1 LREAEELTGVDK
13 DTLSKIERGIRHPYD
28 LTLSK
33 IARGYDVPVD
43 ELLEEPVPLDS
54 RPRGSGQSRT
64 KDPAVPPLPDLSL
77 VALSFEELETR
88 LFGAPVEEQEEPA
101 PALTVE
107 EAHQLVRAVRGER
120 DALEDW
126 LEAYAAA
133 PAEEWLQSRA
143 DEVRAKERVRRARL
157 YYALLIDY
165 WSKLSDPRGVP
176 FKGVQQ
182 FVAETAEARGLMQAI
197 KEYQDELQRLEKGK
211 AG

>member
-1 LREAEELTGVDK
+1 
-13 DTLSKIERGIRHPYD
+13 
-28 LTLSK
+28 
-33 IARGYDVPVD
+33 
-43 ELLEEPVPLDS
+43 
-54 RPRGSGQSRT
+54 
-64 KDPAVPPLPDLSL
+64 
-77 VALSFEELETR
+77 LETR
-88 LFGAPVEEQEEPA
+88 LFGAPVGEQEEPA
-101 PALTVE
+101 PTLTVE
-107 EAHQLVRAVRGER
+107 EAHLLVRAVRGER

-126 LEAYAAA
+126 LESYAAA
-133 PAEEWLQSRA
+133 PAGERLQSRA